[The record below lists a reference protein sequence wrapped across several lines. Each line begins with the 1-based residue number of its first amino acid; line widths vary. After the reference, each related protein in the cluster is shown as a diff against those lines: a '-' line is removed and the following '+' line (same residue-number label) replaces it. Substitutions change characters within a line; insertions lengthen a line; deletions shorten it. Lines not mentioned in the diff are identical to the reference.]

1 MGQEPIAK
9 WPEGCCALLVPD
21 PFFKARYLKHELR
34 KLPMSVTT
42 KTRESID
49 SIVALREV
57 SWETY
62 ERLRSADGNRGVR
75 MTYDHGVLI
84 LMTPSRRH
92 ERIAEIL
99 GRLVFAWTEEK
110 QIACLSGGSTTMKSR
125 LLDRSLE
132 PDKCFYIQNE
142 TAARDRDE
150 YDADI
155 DPPPDLVIEVDVTS
169 LSTTRMPL
177 YAEFHVPEIWRWI
190 EDRIEIYRLIDGA
203 WASSKQSVSLPEFP
217 FEQTLKILEL
227 RYEVDETSL
236 VRKFRE
242 AISA

>member
-1 MGQEPIAK
+1 
-9 WPEGCCALLVPD
+9 
-21 PFFKARYLKHELR
+21 
-34 KLPMSVTT
+34 MSVTT
-42 KTRESID
+42 NIRESAD
-49 SIVALREV
+49 SVLTLRDV

-84 LMTPSRRH
+84 LMAPSRRH

-99 GRLVFAWTEEK
+99 GRLVFAWTEDR

-125 LLDRSLE
+125 LLDRGLE

-142 TAARDRDE
+142 SAVRDRDE

-169 LSTTRMPL
+169 LSIKRMPV
-177 YAEFHVPEIWRWI
+177 YAGFHVPEIWRWI
-190 EDRIEIYRLIDGA
+190 ENRLEIYRLVDA
-203 WASSKQSVSLPEFP
+203 AYVQVEKSAALSEFP
-217 FEQTLKILEL
+217 FELVSKILEM
-227 RYEVDETSL
+227 RFEVDETNL
-236 VRKFRE
+236 VRRFRT
-242 AISA
+242 AISE

>member
-1 MGQEPIAK
+1 MTA
-9 WPEGCCALLVPD
+9 
-21 PFFKARYLKHELR
+21 
-34 KLPMSVTT
+34 TT
-42 KTRESID
+42 NLRESTD
-49 SIVALREV
+49 SVVTLRDV

-84 LMTPSRRH
+84 LMAPSRRH

-99 GRLVFAWTEEK
+99 GRLVFAWTEDK

-125 LLDRSLE
+125 LLERGLE

-142 TAARDRDE
+142 ASVRDRDE

-155 DPPPDLVIEVDVTS
+155 DPPPDLAIEVDVMS
-169 LSTTRMPL
+169 MSTTRMPL
-177 YAEFHVPEIWRWI
+177 YADFQVPEIWRWVD
-190 EDRIEIYRLIDGA
+190 DRLEIYRLVDA
-203 WASSKQSVSLPEFP
+203 AYVQVENSATLSEFP
-217 FEQTLKILEL
+217 FEHVLKILEL

-236 VRKFRE
+236 VRRFR
-242 AISA
+242 AQISE

>member
-1 MGQEPIAK
+1 MTA
-9 WPEGCCALLVPD
+9 
-21 PFFKARYLKHELR
+21 
-34 KLPMSVTT
+34 TT
-42 KTRESID
+42 NLRESTD
-49 SIVALREV
+49 SVVTLRDV

-84 LMTPSRRH
+84 LMAPSRRH

-99 GRLVFAWTEEK
+99 GRLVFAWTEDK

-125 LLDRSLE
+125 LLERGLE

-142 TAARDRDE
+142 ASVRDRDE

-155 DPPPDLVIEVDVTS
+155 DPPPDLAIEVDVMS
-169 LSTTRMPL
+169 MSTTRMPL
-177 YAEFHVPEIWRWI
+177 YADFQVPEIWRWVD
-190 EDRIEIYRLIDGA
+190 DRLEIYRLVDA
-203 WASSKQSVSLPEFP
+203 AYVQVENSATLSEFP
-217 FEQTLKILEL
+217 FEHVLKILEL

-236 VRKFRE
+236 VRRFR
-242 AISA
+242 AKISE

>member
-1 MGQEPIAK
+1 MSAATNMREPTHS
-9 WPEGCCALLVPD
+9 VVT
-21 PFFKARYLKHELR
+21 LR
-34 KLPMSVTT
+34 
-42 KTRESID
+42 D
-49 SIVALREV
+49 V

-84 LMTPSRRH
+84 LMAPSRRH

-99 GRLVFAWTEEK
+99 GRLVFAWTEDR

-125 LLDRSLE
+125 LLERGLE

-142 TAARDRDE
+142 AAVRDRDE

-155 DPPPDLVIEVDVTS
+155 DPPPDLAIEVDVTS
-169 LSTTRMPL
+169 MSTTRMPL
-177 YAEFHVPEIWRWI
+177 YAEFKVPEIWRWVD
-190 EDRIEIYRLIDGA
+190 DRLDIYRLVDA
-203 WASSKQSVSLPEFP
+203 AYVQVENSATLSEFP
-217 FEQTLKILEL
+217 FEHVLKILEL

-236 VRKFRE
+236 VRRFR
-242 AISA
+242 AQISE

>member
-1 MGQEPIAK
+1 MSAATNMREFTDS
-9 WPEGCCALLVPD
+9 VVT
-21 PFFKARYLKHELR
+21 LR
-34 KLPMSVTT
+34 
-42 KTRESID
+42 D
-49 SIVALREV
+49 V

-84 LMTPSRRH
+84 LMAPSRRH

-99 GRLVFAWTEEK
+99 GRLVFAWTEDR

-125 LLDRSLE
+125 LSERGLE

-142 TAARDRDE
+142 AAVRDRDE

-155 DPPPDLVIEVDVTS
+155 DPPPDLAIEVDVTS
-169 LSTTRMPL
+169 MSTTRMPL
-177 YAEFHVPEIWRWI
+177 YADFQVPEIWRWVN
-190 EDRIEIYRLIDGA
+190 DRLDIYRLVDA
-203 WASSKQSVSLPEFP
+203 AHVQVENSATLSEFP
-217 FEQTLKILEL
+217 FEHVLKILEL

-236 VRKFRE
+236 VRRFR
-242 AISA
+242 AKISE